1 MRRAGGHG
9 GTSPARPPAEAPA
22 DPPAEAPADPPAAAP
37 VVDPPAQAWCSAAV
51 RVDGSVDALG
61 APGTACYLRASPQLL
76 RYARAF
82 LESAAPSARFFWQD
96 PNGCW
101 VQVHLGE
108 VSPGRPGAGAVVTL
122 APAALPERLTPRELD
137 ILTLMAGG
145 LSNHEI
151 AARLTASNRTI
162 STHVEHILGKLGQ
175 TSRAGA
181 AAVAVD
187 RGYLRLP
194 LPGRGTPPPGLT
206 VGFLHARAEG
216 AAPPSGARA
225 VSSPRP
231 RVRPALRIGSAF
243 PLRGPAGNDGQEMLN
258 GSALAIAE
266 INGRGG
272 IGGRPVEQIVV
283 DIDIFSA
290 SGVQLAFQQLFAAD
304 VGAITSGYL
313 LAEGCMDAA
322 RELAVGYGAP
332 YLHAMTSEA
341 QAQIVRDNQA
351 QHRAV
356 FQVCPT
362 ERYYGPGFIRFL
374 DELRETGS
382 WQPGSRR
389 LVFVETPLPS
399 GQMVNRLTTQL
410 AERSSWQITSIETVP
425 ALDADWPAVVDRIGR
440 LDPAAI
446 MITDFLAGELAAFQ
460 RLIVRRAPQAL
471 VYAVY
476 APSVPEFLKFAGPA
490 AEGLVWATMTGTYSD
505 LLGRHFADQY
515 TRAFGR
521 PPGRSHAGIAY
532 DEVHL
537 LAQAWMSVPD
547 PYRFSAVAQQLRR
560 VRYRG
565 VNGAYY
571 LDNPE
576 QSGLAFPDVTPDPS
590 LGQAHLV
597 FQVQNGRHRII
608 SPPPYAESSFRPS
621 HRLRGRSAPTD

>member
-1 MRRAGGHG
+1 MARQARHVRGHG
-9 GTSPARPPAEAPA
+9 GRSPAGPPTEAPL
-22 DPPAEAPADPPAAAP
+22 AE
-37 VVDPPAQAWCSAAV
+37 PPAQTWCSALV
-51 RVDGSVDALG
+51 RADGSVEAVGPPG
-61 APGTACYLRASPQLL
+61 AACYLRASPQLL
-76 RYARAF
+76 RYVRAF
-82 LESAAPSARFFWQD
+82 IASVAPSARFFWRD
-96 PNGCW
+96 PDGCW
-101 VQVHLGE
+101 VHVHLGE
-108 VSPGRPGAGAVVTL
+108 TSPGRHGLGAMVTL
-122 APAALPERLTPRELD
+122 AAAALPERLTPRELD
-137 ILTLMAGG
+137 ILTLLAGG
-145 LSNHEI
+145 LSNQEI
-151 AARLTASNRTI
+151 AARLTASNRTV

-175 TSRAGA
+175 ASRAGA

-194 LPGRGTPPPGLT
+194 LPGRGTPAPGLT
-206 VGFLHARAEG
+206 VGFLHAWAEG
-216 AAPPSGARA
+216 TSPPPASAASWL
-225 VSSPRP
+225 RP
-231 RVRPALRIGSAF
+231 RARPALRIGSAF
-243 PLRGPAGNDGQEMLN
+243 PLHGPASNDGQEMLN

-272 IGGRPVEQIVV
+272 IGGRPVEQVVV

-290 SGVQLAFQQLFAAD
+290 SGVLLAFQQLFAAD
-304 VGAITSGYL
+304 IGAITSGYL
-313 LAEGCMDAA
+313 LAEGSMDAA
-322 RELAVGYGAP
+322 RELAAAYGAP

-362 ERYYGPGFIRFL
+362 ELHYGPGFIRFL
-374 DELRETGS
+374 NELRETRS
-382 WQPGSRR
+382 WLPRSRR

-399 GQMVNRLTTQL
+399 GQMVNRLTTRL
-410 AERSSWQITSIETVP
+410 AERSGWQITAIETVP
-425 ALDADWPAVVDRIGR
+425 ALDADWPAVVGRIGR

-446 MITDFLAGELAAFQ
+446 MITDFLAAELAAFQ

-476 APSVPEFLKFAGPA
+476 APSVPEFLKLAGSA

-505 LLGRHFADQY
+505 PLGQHFADQY
-515 TRAFGR
+515 TRAFGQ

-547 PYRFSAVAQQLRR
+547 PLHFSAVAQQLRR
-560 VRYRG
+560 IRYRG

-597 FQVQNGRHRII
+597 FQVQNGSHRII
-608 SPPPYAESSFRPS
+608 SPPPYAEGSFRPP
-621 HRLRGRSAPTD
+621 RRMRGAAAPPTGQVK